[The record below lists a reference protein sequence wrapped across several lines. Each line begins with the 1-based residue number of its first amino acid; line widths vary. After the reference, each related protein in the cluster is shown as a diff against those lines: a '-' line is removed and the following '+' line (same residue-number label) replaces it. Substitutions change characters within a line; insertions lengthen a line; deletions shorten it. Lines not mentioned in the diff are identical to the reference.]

1 MTYHL
6 IHSGWMVLG
15 YMADHRPHNPLV
27 LGSSPSCPTFFMLKY
42 LLPLLLLAGCA
53 SQRWDEFCYEN
64 IQINLEEREAEYA
77 PRTPALR

>member
-1 MTYHL
+1 
-6 IHSGWMVLG
+6 
-15 YMADHRPHNPLV
+15 
-27 LGSSPSCPTFFMLKY
+27 MLKY